1 MELLERVQ
9 LEIKRCISRLK
20 TEQHVDGSWRYYF
33 ETGPVTDA
41 YMMILLSTLNS
52 QDKRLIPLLGKRLLS
67 KQAENGAWKQYD
79 DDEGHLSST
88 IEAYTGLLLSGYSDR
103 HERHMQLAEAFILR
117 NGGVENA
124 HISTKFMLAL
134 NHLYHWPAFYP
145 TPLFLL
151 HMPKFIPFSF
161 YRWSSYVRTHFAPV
175 LILCHRKFS
184 LRKPSAPDITH
195 LFVTRKYKRLDSKG
209 RWLQVFS
216 KHWPAN
222 PVSKAAIK
230 KAERYM
236 LQNIVQDGTLSSY
249 ASATFFMIYALLSL
263 GYQSDS
269 PIIQHA
275 IQGLTSYG
283 YQINDEAHIQ
293 NSPSTVW
300 DTALI
305 CHSLQEAGLTTEDPM
320 IQNAAQYLLALQQ
333 RELKEGGGSTFVQ
346 LAGGWGFSESS
357 TTNPDVDDTQAVLRA
372 LTRFADHQLDYREAW
387 RKGVNW
393 LLGMQNDDGGWAAF
407 EKNSIPSITRLFRIQ
422 NFADTA
428 ADPSAADVTG
438 RTLEFLGS
446 HLKLAMTHHRV
457 QASVHWLIKNQKND
471 GSWYGRW
478 GISFIYGTWAAVT
491 GMRAVGMPADHPT
504 IQQAVDWLLKIRQL
518 DGGWGESCKSD
529 IHKKYVPAPYSTVV
543 HTAWALDTLIA
554 IHDQPTEEINKG
566 LAKLMEWNRQESK
579 RSSYPT
585 GAGLPGHFYI
595 HYHSYPHIWPLLTL
609 SHYMKKYKDYDM

>member
-1 MELLERVQ
+1 MELLERVR
-9 LEIKRCISRLK
+9 LEIERYISRLK
-20 TEQHVDGSWRYYF
+20 TEQQANGSWKYCF
-33 ETGPVTDA
+33 EAGPVTDA

-52 QDKRLIPLLGKRLLS
+52 PDKELIPLLGRRLLN
-67 KQAENGAWKQYD
+67 KQAANGSWKQYD

-103 HERHMQLAEAFILR
+103 HDRHMKLAEAFILR
-117 NGGVENA
+117 NGGIENA

-134 NHLYHWPAFYP
+134 NRLYPWPAFYP
-145 TPLFLL
+145 IPLFLL
-151 HMPKFIPFSF
+151 HIPKFIPFSF
-161 YRWSSYVRTHFAPV
+161 YRWSTYVRTHFAPV

-195 LFVTRKYKRLDSKG
+195 LFVTRKHKKLDTKS
-209 RWLQVFS
+209 RWLHAFS
-216 KHWPAN
+216 ERWSAN

-236 LQNIVQDGTLSSY
+236 LQNIEQDGTLSSY

-263 GYQSDS
+263 GYEHDS
-269 PIIQHA
+269 PVIQHA
-275 IQGLTSYG
+275 IQGLTSFG
-283 YQINDEAHIQ
+283 HQLNDEAHIQ

-305 CHSLQEAGLTTEDPM
+305 CHSLQEAGLTTEDPA
-320 IQNAAQYLLALQQ
+320 IQNAAQYLLDLRQ
-333 RELKEGGGSTFVQ
+333 RDLREGGGDNLAR

-357 TTNPDVDDTQAVLRA
+357 VAIPDVDDTQAVLRA
-372 LTRFADHQLDYREAW
+372 LTRFADQQLDYRGAW
-387 RKGVNW
+387 RTGVNW

-407 EKNSIPSITRLFRIQ
+407 EKNSIPSMNRLFRIQ

-428 ADPSAADVTG
+428 VDPSAADVTG
-438 RTLEFLGS
+438 RTLEFMGS
-446 HLKLAMTHHRV
+446 HLKLTMTHLRV
-457 QASVHWLIKNQKND
+457 QDSVHWLIKNQKKD

-478 GISFIYGTWAAVT
+478 GISYIYGTWAAVT
-491 GMRAVGMPADHPT
+491 GMRAVGMSADHP
-504 IQQAVDWLLKIRQL
+504 IIRQAIDWLLKIRQS

-529 IHKKYVPAPYSTVV
+529 IRKRYVPAPYSTVV

-554 IHDQPTEEINKG
+554 VHDQPTDEIDKG
-566 LAKLMEWNRQESK
+566 LINLLEWNRQKSE
-579 RSSYPT
+579 RSTYPT

-609 SHYMKKYKDYDM
+609 SHYMKKYKGYCL